1 MVSKKR
7 YNKKYSKQIRRKS
20 HKGGKANTPKYE
32 PELTITPPIN
42 IQEIPDILP
51 DINDIPDIND
61 DIDDDDNELN
71 IGFYDDN
78 DTDDE
83 RLYAKENA
91 ADIGIFDEEGGSK
104 RKSKKRISK
113 RRKSK
118 KGISKKRISKKRKYK
133 K

>member
-42 IQEIPDILP
+42 IQEIPDI
-51 DINDIPDIND
+51 NDNID
-61 DIDDDDNELN
+61 DIDDDDDYNDELN
-71 IGFYDDN
+71 TGFYDT
-78 DTDDE
+78 DTDDDNE
-83 RLYAKENA
+83 RLYAEENA
-91 ADIGIFDEEGGSK
+91 ANIGIFDVKGGYK
-104 RKSKKRISK
+104 RKSKRRISK
-113 RRKSK
+113 RK
-118 KGISKKRISKKRKYK
+118 KSKKRISKKRKYK

>member
-7 YNKKYSKQIRRKS
+7 YNKQIRRKS
-20 HKGGKANTPKYE
+20 YKGGKANTPKYE

-42 IQEIPDILP
+42 IQEIPDI
-51 DINDIPDIND
+51 ND
-61 DIDDDDNELN
+61 DIDDDDYNEDLN
-71 IGFYDDN
+71 NGFYDDTDD
-78 DTDDE
+78 DTDDDNE
-83 RLYAKENA
+83 RLDAKENA
-91 ADIGIFDEEGGSK
+91 ANIDIFGEEGGSK

-118 KGISKKRISKKRKYK
+118 RRTSKKRISKKRKYK

>member
-51 DINDIPDIND
+51 DINYDDDNDND
-61 DIDDDDNELN
+61 DENNGFYDDTDDDNE
-71 IGFYDDN
+71 
-78 DTDDE
+78 
-83 RLYAKENA
+83 RLYAEENA
-91 ADIGIFDEEGGSK
+91 ANINISGRQK
-104 RKSKKRISK
+104 QVTPTNKHMKRIILTS
-113 RRKSK
+113 
-118 KGISKKRISKKRKYK
+118 I
-133 K
+133 